1 MKNKTPLWQTGDI
14 KMSRLFIEHKKRK
27 VQCLDGAWQSVK
39 DANREG
45 EALGYP
51 KKLVGA
57 HTTNVPSV
65 WNTELGMLEYE
76 GVVWY
81 EKEFYTEG
89 GTLRFSFG
97 AVMTEAQVY
106 LDGELLGS
114 HYGGFNRFCFNK
126 PSVSEGMHTLTV
138 RVDNTIDGQSIPM
151 RLVDWYHYGG
161 ITRSVEVETLEGA
174 AVLYNLV
181 DYEINGCDADCRF
194 RVELYNSTDKE
205 ISDKVGISLAGDAL
219 AEADF
224 TLAPYETKE
233 ITLNAAVKGIKRW
246 TPENPKLYE
255 LLTATSSD
263 DLYDRIGF
271 RTVEIKDRKIL
282 LNEKEYKIRG
292 INRHEDHP
300 EFGMAFP
307 VALMQRDIDILE
319 NMNCNSI
326 RGSHYPNNPTFI
338 DMLDA
343 RGMTFWSEIPIW
355 GNGFSLEAL
364 VDPVVIERGLQ
375 MHREM
380 VKEYYNHPSII
391 IWGMHNEIFSNHEE
405 GKEMSRIYYE
415 YLKANGGNRL
425 VTFASSRRDQE
436 LCFEYCDFLAL
447 NIYIGWYDGGTF
459 TSWEDG
465 VEKMEAYI
473 QSLGHGD
480 KPVVMSEFGA
490 AAIYGNHTF
499 DAIKW
504 TEEYQAKLL
513 TDCIK
518 LFFSRKEYSGCYVWQ
533 YCDMRTAREMG
544 NDRARSFNNKG
555 IVNEY
560 RKPKMAYG
568 AIKELYGKL
577 KEDK

>member
-1 MKNKTPLWQTGDI
+1 MEKN
-14 KMSRLFIEHKKRK
+14 MARLFIEHKKRK
-27 VQCLDGAWQSVK
+27 VQCLDGAWQAVK
-39 DANREG
+39 DEERRG
-45 EALGYP
+45 ETLGYP
-51 KKLVGA
+51 KKLIGA
-57 HTTNVPSV
+57 HTTSVPSV
-65 WNTELGMLEYE
+65 WNTELGMLEYA

-97 AVMTEAQVY
+97 AVMTEATVY
-106 LDGELLGS
+106 LDGELIGS

-126 PSVSEGMHTLTV
+126 ANVEGGMHTLTV
-138 RVDNTIDGQSIPM
+138 KVDNTIGHQSIPM

-161 ITRSVEVETLEGA
+161 ITRSVEVETLVGA
-174 AVLYNLV
+174 SVLYNLV
-181 DYEINGCDADCRF
+181 DYEISGNDADCRF
-194 RVELYNSTDKE
+194 RVELYNADSDE
-205 ISDKVGISLAGDAL
+205 VSDKLTVSFGGEMLCS
-219 AEADF
+219 ADF

-233 ITLNAAVKGIKRW
+233 ITLTGRVSGIERW
-246 TPENPKLYE
+246 TPEKPKLYE
-255 LLTATSSD
+255 LCTETACD
-263 DLYDRIGF
+263 DLYDRVGF

-282 LNEKEYKIRG
+282 LNGEEYRIRG

-300 EFGMAFP
+300 DFGMAFP
-307 VALMQRDIDILE
+307 VALMQRDLDILE
-319 NMNCNSI
+319 NMNCNSV

-391 IWGMHNEIFSNHEE
+391 IWGMHNEIYSNHEE
-405 GKEMSRIYYE
+405 GKEISRIYYE
-415 YLKANGGNRL
+415 YLKENGGNRL

-436 LCFEYCDFLAL
+436 LCFEYCDFIAL
-447 NIYIGWYDGGTF
+447 NIYIGWYDGGAF

-473 QSLGHGD
+473 QRLGHGY

-499 DAIKW
+499 DNIKW

-513 TDCIK
+513 TDCVS
-518 LFFSRKEYSGCYVWQ
+518 LFFSREEYAGCYIWQ
-533 YCDMRTAREMG
+533 YCDIRTAREMG

-577 KEDK
+577 K

>member
-1 MKNKTPLWQTGDI
+1 
-14 KMSRLFIEHKKRK
+14 MSRLFIEHKKRK
-27 VQCLDGAWQSVK
+27 VQCLDGAWLSVK
-39 DANREG
+39 DEKKCG
-45 EALGYP
+45 EELGFT

-97 AVMTEAQVY
+97 AVMTEAHVY
-106 LDGELLGS
+106 LDGELLGK

-174 AVLYNLV
+174 SVLYNLV
-181 DYEINGCDADCRF
+181 DYEIKDGDADCKF
-194 RVELYNSTDKE
+194 RAELYNSTDKE
-205 ISDKVGISLAGDAL
+205 LSDKVSVSLEGKVL
-219 AEADF
+219 AEANF

-233 ITLNAAVKGIKRW
+233 IVLTGKVSDIELW
-246 TPENPKLYE
+246 DPENPRLYE
-255 LLTATSSD
+255 LLAKTSSD

-271 RTVEIKDRKIL
+271 RTIEIKDRKML
-282 LNEKEYKIRG
+282 LNGKEYKIRG

-355 GNGFSLEAL
+355 GNGFSLAAL

-425 VTFASSRRDQE
+425 VTFATSRRDQDVC
-436 LCFEYCDFLAL
+436 LEYCDFIAL

-465 VEKMEAYI
+465 VEKMEAFI
-473 QSLGHGD
+473 QSLGYGH

-513 TDCIK
+513 TDCIS

-533 YCDMRTAREMG
+533 YCDMRTSREMG

-577 KEDK
+577 KEEE

>member
-1 MKNKTPLWQTGDI
+1 
-14 KMSRLFIEHKKRK
+14 MSRHFIEHKKRK
-27 VQCLDGAWQSVK
+27 IQCLDGTWRTVK
-39 DANREG
+39 DAEKRG
-45 EALGYP
+45 EEFDYA

-57 HTTNVPSV
+57 HTTSVPSV

-97 AVMTEAQVY
+97 AVMTEARVY
-106 LDGELLGS
+106 LDGELLGT

-126 PSVSEGMHTLTV
+126 AGVARGMHTLTV

-161 ITRSVEVETLEGA
+161 ITRSVEVEMLEGICA
-174 AVLYNLV
+174 LYNLV
-181 DYEINGCDADCRF
+181 DYEIHGTDADCRF
-194 RVELYNSTDKE
+194 RVELYNASPFEVSDTVKVSLGDQCLASAE
-205 ISDKVGISLAGDAL
+205 ITV
-219 AEADF
+219 
-224 TLAPYETKE
+224 APFEKKE
-233 ITLNAAVKGIKRW
+233 ITLTGRMSGIERW
-246 TPENPKLYE
+246 SPDNPKLYE
-255 LLTATSSD
+255 LLTETSSD

-271 RTVEIKDRKIL
+271 RTIEIKDRKIL
-282 LNEKEYKIRG
+282 LNGEEYRIRG
-292 INRHEDHP
+292 INRHEEHP

-307 VALMQRDIDILE
+307 VALMQRDLDILE

-338 DMLDA
+338 DMLDE
-343 RGMTFWSEIPIW
+343 RGLTFWSEIPIW

-391 IWGMHNEIFSNHEE
+391 IWGMHNEIRSHFEE
-405 GKEMSRIYYE
+405 GKEISRIYYE
-415 YLKANGGNRL
+415 YLKKNGGNRL

-436 LCFEYCDFLAL
+436 LCFEYCDFIAL

-473 QSLGHGD
+473 QSLGHGH

-513 TDCIK
+513 TDCVS
-518 LFFSRKEYSGCYVWQ
+518 LFFSREEYAGCYIWQ
-533 YCDMRTAREMG
+533 YCDIRTAREMG

-577 KEDK
+577 K